1 MSEEQL
7 VAVSPQHSVFLASEL
22 CALVERAPRQDFVVR
37 TLTKRMA
44 GSMPLMA
51 AELVIAGVET
61 REKYPLAGTYP
72 LHFRK
77 TYYPGRMHGDPKAE
91 FECQAEAAELLGLP
105 PPIGH
110 SPSSFRSCLLPGEPY
125 SRNSPFLGTQEEQ
138 NLWKARELPLPNA
151 AGLWQFV
158 SSAVEQLLKLQEAG
172 ISHGDAELHNFIVCG
187 SPLAVFPIDFE
198 AAARKSE
205 VAPEEWDK
213 RLTLDLVPLLREAA
227 YLQCALGR
235 QQSRTAEL
243 VFERLAEL
251 VKEPDRFLE
260 AIEQRSNHRR

>member
-1 MSEEQL
+1 MSDEQL

-22 CALVERAPRQDFVVR
+22 CALFERAPRQDFVVR

-44 GSMPLMA
+44 GSLPLMA

-61 REKYPLAGTYP
+61 RESYPLAATYP

-77 TYYPGRMHGDPKAE
+77 TYFPGRMHGDPKE
-91 FECQAEAAELLGLP
+91 EYECQATAAELLGLP

-110 SPSSFRSCLLPGEPY
+110 SPNSFRSCLLPGEPY
-125 SRNSPFLGTQEEQ
+125 SRHSPFGGAPEDR
-138 NLWKARELPLPNA
+138 NIWKAREVPMPSA

-158 SSAVEQLLKLQEAG
+158 ASAIDQIRRLQDAG
-172 ISHGDAELHNFIVCG
+172 ISHGDAELHNFIVCS

-198 AAARKSE
+198 GAARRE
-205 VAPEEWDK
+205 QLDAETWEK
-213 RLTLDLVPLLREAA
+213 RLRTDLEPLLREAV

-235 QQSRTAEL
+235 QQSPAADL
-243 VFERLAEL
+243 AWERLDAL
-251 VKEPDRFLE
+251 LPEPDRFRE
-260 AIEQRSNHRR
+260 AIEQRSNHQR